1 MTEMEKQSVASKME
15 RLSAVNKMERL
26 NVEEQEE
33 RIGGICSLTSL
44 RSKVLVMA

>member
-15 RLSAVNKMERL
+15 RLNVVNKMERL

-33 RIGGICSLTSL
+33 RIDEICSSTSS

>member
-1 MTEMEKQSVASKME
+1 MEKQCVVTEMEKQ
-15 RLSAVNKMERL
+15 SAVNKMERL

-33 RIGGICSLTSL
+33 RIDEICSSTSS